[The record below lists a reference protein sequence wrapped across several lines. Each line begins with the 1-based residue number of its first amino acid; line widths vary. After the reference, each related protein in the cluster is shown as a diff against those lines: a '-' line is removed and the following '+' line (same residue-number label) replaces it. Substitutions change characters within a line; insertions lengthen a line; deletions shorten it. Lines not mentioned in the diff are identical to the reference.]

1 MSVAI
6 PTMVVTKL
14 LFYYIMAV
22 SIIEDGVKKL
32 TTRNV
37 TNIRWWYKNR
47 FYGNIKIL
55 D

>member
-37 TNIRWWYKNR
+37 TNKD
-47 FYGNIKIL
+47 GGIKTGSTET
-55 D
+55 

>member
-1 MSVAI
+1 MFVAI

-14 LFYYIMAV
+14 LFYCIMAV

-37 TNIRWWYKNR
+37 TNND
-47 FYGNIKIL
+47 GGIKTGSTET
-55 D
+55 